1 MALEQK
7 YPYHTITGDETLQKL
22 ESQTEG
28 LSDNDAAQRLNT
40 YGLNELSGKEGINPI
55 LLFLKQ
61 FKDFLILVLVLA
73 AGVAWY
79 AGQFVDVY
87 VILGV
92 IFFNAVLGFVQE
104 YKAEKAIKALKNML
118 KHEAKVRRGGK
129 LRLIEAKLLVPGDVI
144 ELEEGDSIPADAR
157 LLHAKSF
164 QTIEGSLTGESLP
177 IEKACDPIPENL
189 SIGDRTNMIWNGTH
203 VARGAA
209 RAVIVATGS
218 NTELGK
224 ISTSLGEIKT
234 SSTNFQ
240 KKTKRL
246 GKQMAIISIVTSAIV
261 FVVGYYIRGYAFE
274 EVLLVTVA
282 TLVSS
287 IPEGL
292 PAVISIVLA
301 IGAKRMASQNAI
313 IREFTA
319 TEMLGSVSVILT
331 DKTGTLTQSILMVR
345 KVYLGDETELDVT
358 GIGYATAGELQSKGQ
373 HIEATQNPV
382 LQKLLL
388 IAKVC
393 NNANLSEQNPSMDG
407 QADEPKVTGDPTELA
422 LLVLAKKGLAH
433 TDTAL
438 QEIKVL
444 DDLPFSSEQKFRAT
458 LVQHQDKLEL
468 YTVGAPEKILQ
479 LCSHILTEN
488 GPQELT
494 DKLREKVVAKHDEW
508 ADNAMRVLALAYK
521 AYTQESH
528 EINPDSVEDLTW
540 VGITGIVD
548 PPREGVKQAI
558 KDCKSAGIRVMMLTG
573 DHKKTGAA
581 IAREVGILDS
591 DQNSANPESQVRQED
606 ELNVSEQEFDKLVSD
621 VSVFTRVSPQTKLRI
636 AEHLRNKGYLI
647 AMTGDGVND
656 APALKRADVGIAMG
670 IRGTDVAKDA
680 SQIVL
685 SDDNFATIVRA
696 VREGRIVFQNVRQ
709 TSFFL
714 LTTNFAAVAVF
725 IVAIAIGWPFPLTAT
740 QILWVNL
747 VTDGVM
753 ELGLATERGHGDI
766 MKQKPVPRDANILD
780 RSVIPYILLMS
791 IVMLGLALSVF
802 AYYLPKD
809 QELAR
814 TAVFIVI
821 AMTQV
826 FNTFNMRGL
835 EYSVFSIGVFGN
847 KYVNMAFVASVA
859 LQLVVI
865 YTPFLSGIF
874 RFKELP
880 LQDLIVLFVLS
891 SLVIWVAEIYK
902 YLIKKK
908 GIVPSQS

>member
-7 YPYHTITGDETLQKL
+7 FPYHTITGKETLQKL
-22 ESQTEG
+22 ESQIGG
-28 LSDNDAAQRLNT
+28 LTGAEAAQRLQT
-40 YGLNELSGKEGINPI
+40 YGPNELSGKEGINPI

-92 IFFNAVLGFVQE
+92 IFFNAALGFVQE
-104 YKAEKAIKALKNML
+104 YKAEKAIEALKSML
-118 KHEAKVRRGGK
+118 KHEAKVRRGGELK
-129 LRLIEAKLLVPGDVI
+129 VIEAKALVPGDVI
-144 ELEEGDSIPADAR
+144 ELEEGDSVSADAR
-157 LLHAKSF
+157 LLRAKNF
-164 QTIEGSLTGESLP
+164 QTIEASLTGESLP
-177 IEKACDPIPENL
+177 IEKLCEPLPENTTL
-189 SIGDRTNMIWNGTH
+189 GDRTNMIWKGTH

-209 RAVIVATGS
+209 IAVVVATG
-218 NTELGK
+218 NDTELGK

-234 SSTNFQ
+234 TSTNFR
-240 KKTKRL
+240 KKTERL
-246 GKQMAIISIVTSAIV
+246 GKQMAVISIITSAIV
-261 FVVGYYIRGYAFE
+261 FGVGYFLRDYAFE

-331 DKTGTLTQSILMVR
+331 DKTGTLTKSILMVR
-345 KVYLGDETELDVT
+345 RVFLGDGTELEVT
-358 GIGYATAGELQSKGQ
+358 GTGYALEGELKSNGQ
-373 HIEATQNPV
+373 HIYAKQNPV
-382 LQKLLL
+382 LLKLLL

-393 NNANLSEQNPSMDG
+393 NNASLGEQKPGMASGVN
-407 QADEPKVTGDPTELA
+407 EPDVSGDPTELA
-422 LLVLAKKGLAH
+422 LLVLAHKALDH
-433 TDTAL
+433 TPDAL
-438 QEIKVL
+438 PEVNVL
-444 DDLPFSSEQKFRAT
+444 DDLPFNSEQKFRAT
-458 LVQHQDKLEL
+458 LVQQNETQEI
-468 YTVGAPEKILQ
+468 YVVGAPEKILK
-479 LCSHILTEN
+479 LSNHILTEN

-494 DKLREKVVAKHDEW
+494 EELRKKVEAKHDAW

-521 AYTQESH
+521 ERAEAL
-528 EINPDSVEDLTW
+528 EELNPDSVKGLTW
-540 VGITGIVD
+540 VGVTGIVD
-548 PPREGVKQAI
+548 PPRKGVKEAI
-558 KDCKSAGIRVMMLTG
+558 QDCKSAGIRVMMLTG

-581 IAREVGILDS
+581 IAREVGILDGEQAAS
-591 DQNSANPESQVRQED
+591 NVDKEALQED
-606 ELNVSEQEFDKLVSD
+606 ELDVSEQEFARLVSE

-636 AEHLRNKGYLI
+636 AEHLRDKGHLI

-766 MKQKPVPRDANILD
+766 MKHRPVPRDANILD
-780 RSVIPYILLMS
+780 RSVVPYILLMS
-791 IVMLGLALSVF
+791 VVMLGLALSVF

-809 QELAR
+809 QEIAR

-826 FNTFNMRGL
+826 FNTFNMRSL
-835 EYSVFSIGVFGN
+835 EYSIFSIGAFSN
-847 KYVNMAFVASVA
+847 KYVNMAFLASVA

-874 RFKELP
+874 RFEKLP
-880 LQDLIVLFVLS
+880 LLDLIVLFALS
-891 SLVIWVAEIYK
+891 SLVVWVAEVYK
-902 YLIKKK
+902 YLIKK
-908 GIVPSQS
+908 